1 MGPSRHGLAP
11 GPTPRTRRPIG
22 ADGLGLTAVD
32 RAVAA
37 GAHSGPRGARKSTLG
52 PKQRG
57 KHSKLGGGAVA

>member
-37 GAHSGPRGARKSTLG
+37 GAHKRALGASRGAQEHPRT
-52 PKQRG
+52 Q
-57 KHSKLGGGAVA
+57 ATWEA